1 MTETK
6 TKEWLES
13 AARRR
18 RTFASDLHRPRY
30 HFLPPDNWTNDPNGV
45 IEWGGRYHLF
55 YQHNPHGSFH
65 GTIHWGH
72 AVSYDLVHWEDL
84 PLALEPTPGGPDED
98 GCFSGCAVDNG
109 GIPTLI
115 YTGLAGD
122 AQTQC
127 IAESR
132 DGLLTW
138 EKYRGNPVLATPPEG
153 VRPLD
158 FRDPWVWREEG
169 VWYMLLASG
178 RLGGGGT
185 VLLYRSPDLLRWEYL
200 RPLLTGQVEETGEVW
215 ECPNFFRLGDKH
227 VLVISV
233 WPRHSV
239 HAFVGSFVDGHFAPE
254 THGTLD
260 ADGSFYAPLTLED
273 TGGRRLI
280 WGWLDEQRSGA
291 LQRAAGWAGVMSLPR
306 VLSLDEG
313 GGLRTD
319 FVPELRALRQ
329 GHVRVENL
337 DVLEPVDIK
346 GVQGPALELRF
357 TFRRGSASR
366 SGVRLA
372 RSPDGAEET
381 CVYIDWLTGQLV
393 IDRGRSSLS
402 EGVSKRAQSGVL
414 NAPAETVEVHLYL
427 DGSVLEVVA
436 ERQLT
441 LGTRIYPSREDSLG
455 VQLFSEEGVSRLKLL
470 EAWTL
475 ASIW

>member
-1 MTETK
+1 MKGTNLGA
-6 TKEWLES
+6 WLEM
-13 AARRR
+13 AVQRRQAFAR
-18 RTFASDLHRPRY
+18 DPHRPRY

-55 YQHNPHGSFH
+55 YQHNPHGPFH

-72 AVSYDLVHWEDL
+72 AVSRDLVYWEDL

-109 GIPTLI
+109 GVPTLV
-115 YTGLAGD
+115 YTGLAGN

-138 EKYRGNPVLATPPEG
+138 EKYAGNPVLATPPEG

-158 FRDPWVWREEG
+158 FRDPWVWREDG

-178 RLGGGGT
+178 QLGGGGT
-185 VLLYRSPDLLRWEYL
+185 VLLYRSPDLLRWAYL

-233 WPRHSV
+233 WPQRSV
-239 HAFVGSFVDGHFAPE
+239 HAFIGGFMGGHFILE
-254 THGTLD
+254 THRTLD

-291 LQRAAGWAGVMSLPR
+291 SQRAAGWAGVMSLPR
-306 VLSLDEG
+306 VLSLNG

-319 FVPELRALRQ
+319 FAPELRALRQ
-329 GHVRVENL
+329 DHVRAENL
-337 DVLEPVDIK
+337 DLTEPINL

-357 TFRRGSASR
+357 TFERGSASR
-366 SGVRLA
+366 SGIRLA
-372 RSPDGAEET
+372 RSPDGAEGT
-381 CVYIDWLTGQLV
+381 SVYIDWLVGQLV
-393 IDRGRSSLS
+393 IDRERSSLS
-402 EGVSKRAQSGVL
+402 EGVSKRAQSGFL
-414 NAPAETVEVHLYL
+414 NFTAETVEVHLYL

-436 ERQLT
+436 ERLLT
-441 LGTRIYPSREDSLG
+441 LSTRIYPSRVDSLG
-455 VQLFSEEGVSRLKLL
+455 VQLFSEEGVSRLRLL